1 MPQEVGVRVTVLS
14 TWHSLS
20 CGQRQPLEVFGKGNG
35 SRQES
40 AQEDSTV
47 REMNQRRSIN
57 ILDLTP

>member
-1 MPQEVGVRVTVLS
+1 MRVTVLS